1 MVEDQWHRSGGKI
14 IENNK
19 KVKRSWKIIGILL
32 RLSDTDQ
39 AMKNKIIILI
49 NLTSSTID
57 DQWHRAHVED

>member
-1 MVEDQWHRSGGKI
+1 MVQDQWHRSGGKI

-39 AMKNKIIILI
+39 AMKN
-49 NLTSSTID
+49 
-57 DQWHRAHVED
+57 